1 MGLLQA
7 RLANRELRRYV
18 VIYPQALMYGG
29 LDTAPLQDSARAVPA
44 SLQSYSVLSRP

>member
-7 RLANRELRRYV
+7 GLANREVRRFV
-18 VIYPQALMYGG
+18 VIYPDTLMYGG

-44 SLQSYSVLSRP
+44 SL